1 MLTDNRDV
9 KENLTESVSKHLAWI
24 TDYNKVPSYKINMQK
39 WMSYIPAMSKW
50 NMKLKTRSQN

>member
-24 TDYNKVPSYKINMQK
+24 TDYNKVLSYKINMQK
-39 WMSYIPAMSKW
+39 WILYTS
-50 NMKLKTRSQN
+50 NE